1 MADSLSPEKR
11 SWNMSR
17 IRGKDTSIEV
27 KVRKYLF
34 SQGFRY
40 RKHVASL
47 PGKPDIVLPKYHAV
61 VFVNGCFWHRHPGC
75 KEAYMPKSRVEFWQE
90 KFERNVQN
98 DALHRNELI
107 DAAASIWN
115 NIKNAASTIWNGIK
129 QVVGSLAQGL
139 ANHVSIL
146 FNGLKNTIVNIW
158 SAIKN
163 TASSAWNGL
172 KNLVSSIA
180 SNLKQTAVNAFK
192 SMVSGIGSALSSLGS
207 VVQSGFQSAISFIT
221 SLPGK
226 TLEWG
231 KDFINGI
238 ADGIRSAIGNV
249 VNAVSDV
256 ADKIRSFLHFS
267 VPDEGPLT
275 DYESWM
281 PDFMSGLAKGIE
293 KSRGMV
299 KKAVSGVASELMLQ
313 PQAAVQGMQG
323 GRDSSGD
330 SSVSELLGGLQEM
343 LVGLQEMAGG
353 GIICIPVYVGGT
365 LLDEVVVD
373 AQARQNL
380 RSGGR

>member
-1 MADSLSPEKR
+1 
-11 SWNMSR
+11 
-17 IRGKDTSIEV
+17 
-27 KVRKYLF
+27 
-34 SQGFRY
+34 
-40 RKHVASL
+40 
-47 PGKPDIVLPKYHAV
+47 
-61 VFVNGCFWHRHPGC
+61 
-75 KEAYMPKSRVEFWQE
+75 
-90 KFERNVQN
+90 
-98 DALHRNELI
+98 
-107 DAAASIWN
+107 
-115 NIKNAASTIWNGIK
+115 
-129 QVVGSLAQGL
+129 
-139 ANHVSIL
+139 
-146 FNGLKNTIVNIW
+146 
-158 SAIKN
+158 
-163 TASSAWNGL
+163 
-172 KNLVSSIA
+172 
-180 SNLKQTAVNAFK
+180 
-192 SMVSGIGSALSSLGS
+192 
-207 VVQSGFQSAISFIT
+207 VQSGFQSAISFIT

-226 TLEWG
+226 ALEWG

-299 KKAVSGVASELMLQ
+299 KKAVSGVASDLMLQ
-313 PQAAVQGMQG
+313 PQAAAVQMQG

-330 SSVSELLGGLQEM
+330 SSVGELLGGLREM
-343 LVGLQEMAGG
+343 LSGLQEMAGG
-353 GIICIPVYVGGT
+353 GTICIPVYVGGT